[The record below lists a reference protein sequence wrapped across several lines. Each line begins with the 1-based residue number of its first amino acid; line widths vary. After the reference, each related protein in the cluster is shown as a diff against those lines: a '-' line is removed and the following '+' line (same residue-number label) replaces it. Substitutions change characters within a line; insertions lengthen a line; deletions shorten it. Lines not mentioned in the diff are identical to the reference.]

1 MDDKVSIVVPVYQ
14 SEKYLDICVKSL
26 INQTYQNIEIILV
39 DDGSTDSSSKKCEEW
54 AKKDSRIVTL
64 HKENGGIADARNT
77 GLSIIH
83 GKYVCFVDSD
93 DYVSTLYI
101 EMLHN
106 ALEVLECDVA
116 VCQYISGGCF
126 DNTAVTSQILTKKE
140 MIRELCVPQ
149 KNIAAF
155 VWNRMFRVA
164 FLNKYQIHFD
174 TSIKVCEDTLFN
186 FECLKNSDK
195 IASINTPLYFYRV
208 NENST
213 MFREGFNPNKLSANI
228 AYQQMLD
235 QSSRD
240 IKEDIQVGAMCFNMI
255 LLWQMKKYHYKDDK
269 QKMVIQKMLNLN
281 PNGFLHSPISLKYKI
296 AYIFRKILLL

>member
-54 AKKDSRIVTL
+54 AKKDRRIVTL

-149 KNIAAF
+149 KNIA
-155 VWNRMFRVA
+155 V
-164 FLNKYQIHFD
+164 QI
-174 TSIKVCEDTLFN
+174 
-186 FECLKNSDK
+186 
-195 IASINTPLYFYRV
+195 
-208 NENST
+208 
-213 MFREGFNPNKLSANI
+213 KLH
-228 AYQQMLD
+228 QL
-235 QSSRD
+235 
-240 IKEDIQVGAMCFNMI
+240 I
-255 LLWQMKKYHYKDDK
+255 LL
-269 QKMVIQKMLNLN
+269 
-281 PNGFLHSPISLKYKI
+281 
-296 AYIFRKILLL
+296 YIFIELMRTVLCSEKDLIQISYLQTLHISRCWINQAEISKKIFKLEQCALI